1 MINLNGHLFSENE
14 VSISPNN
21 RGLLFGDAVFET
33 LKISSGKILFWE
45 DHYFRLMASM
55 RIMRMEIPMNF
66 TLEYLKGQILKTVTE
81 NFADVS
87 AVRARLTIFRN
98 EGGLYTPT
106 ELSVSFLITVSLL
119 ESPFYLVNNG
129 NYEVELFKDHYINSG
144 LLSTI
149 KTNNKAIH
157 ILGGIYAREN
167 GYQNCLLLNEQKM
180 IVEALNGNLFLVFG
194 KTIKTPPITD
204 GCLRGVFR
212 KQLID
217 LIKQLSEYTL
227 VEETISPFELQKAD
241 ELFITNVISGIQ
253 PVTKYRKKIYANDVA
268 KDLINK
274 LNVKI
279 RLS

>member
-180 IVEALNGNLFLVFG
+180 IVEALN
-194 KTIKTPPITD
+194 
-204 GCLRGVFR
+204 
-212 KQLID
+212 
-217 LIKQLSEYTL
+217 
-227 VEETISPFELQKAD
+227 
-241 ELFITNVISGIQ
+241 
-253 PVTKYRKKIYANDVA
+253 
-268 KDLINK
+268 
-274 LNVKI
+274 
-279 RLS
+279 